1 MCVTNKQ
8 ALTVPNTQGLMI
20 KKKELVLTLFLL
32 VTSTSPKVHKGSGQ
46 VGVSDAR

>member
-1 MCVTNKQ
+1 MCNKQ
-8 ALTVPNTQGLMI
+8 AGTDGAKHTGTDD